1 MPERASMRRYK
12 GDTMKIAVPSE
23 NANGLAS
30 MRSGHFGH
38 APFLT
43 IVELDDDMNVVS
55 VESIKNAEHGE
66 GGCGNVIEFVLGL
79 GLDGILAAGMGMPPL
94 MRFTQGGV
102 AVYVDRS
109 VPTAGEVLAL
119 FKDGKV
125 PRMSPDDACR
135 H

>member
-1 MPERASMRRYK
+1 MRQYK

-94 MRFTQGGV
+94 MRFTQGGMTVYFETTQPIVGPAV
-102 AVYVDRS
+102 AL
-109 VPTAGEVLAL
+109 LAE
-119 FKDGKV
+119 GKV
-125 PRMSPDDACR
+125 RVMTAEDAC
-135 H
+135 HH

>member
-1 MPERASMRRYK
+1 
-12 GDTMKIAVPSE
+12 MKIAVPSE

-43 IVELDDDMNVVS
+43 IVELDDEKDIVS

-66 GGCGNVIEFVLGL
+66 GGCGNVIDYVLGL

-94 MRFTQGGV
+94 MRFTQGGMT
-102 AVYVDRS
+102 VYFETTEPIVG
-109 VPTAGEVLAL
+109 PAIELLAQ
-119 FKDGKV
+119 GQV
-125 PRMSPDDACR
+125 RVMTPADAC
-135 H
+135 HH

>member
-1 MPERASMRRYK
+1 
-12 GDTMKIAVPSE
+12 MKIAVPSE

-43 IVELDDDMNVVS
+43 IVELDDDKNIVS

-66 GGCGNVIEFVLGL
+66 GGCGNVIEYVLGL

-94 MRFTQGGV
+94 MRFTQGGMT
-102 AVYVDRS
+102 VYFCWKSRRTFSPLPFS
-109 VPTAGEVLAL
+109 VSIQPVSV
-119 FKDGKV
+119 K
-125 PRMSPDDACR
+125 SPVELQMVS
-135 H
+135 

>member
-1 MPERASMRRYK
+1 
-12 GDTMKIAVPSE
+12 MKIAVPSE

-43 IVELDDDMNVVS
+43 IVELDDEKDIVS

-66 GGCGNVIEFVLGL
+66 GGCGNVIDYVLGL

-94 MRFTQGGV
+94 MRFTQGGMTV
-102 AVYVDRS
+102 FFENTQPIVGQAIGMLINDQVRVMT
-109 VPTAGEVLAL
+109 PA
-119 FKDGKV
+119 
-125 PRMSPDDACR
+125 DAC
-135 H
+135 HH

>member
-1 MPERASMRRYK
+1 
-12 GDTMKIAVPSE
+12 MKIAVPSE

-43 IVELDDDMNVVS
+43 IVELDDNMDIKS

-66 GGCGNVIEFVLGL
+66 GGCGNVIEYVLGL

-94 MRFTQGGV
+94 MRFTQGGMT
-102 AVYVDRS
+102 VYFERTEPIVG
-109 VPTAGEVLAL
+109 PAIALLAE
-119 FKDGKV
+119 GKV
-125 PRMSPDDACR
+125 RTMTPEDAC
-135 H
+135 HH